1 MLTLHAT
8 AYEFGPY
15 RLDPLGRSL
24 LRDGEVVALPPKA
37 VDVLM
42 ALVRNPGAVVGK
54 PELIDA
60 VWPESFVE
68 EANLNQMIFL
78 LRRAFGGNGGADYI
92 VTIPRRG
99 YRFTAGVRTVEIP
112 CRIESIAVLPLANL
126 SGDPSLE
133 YFADGIT
140 EALITELAK
149 IRSLRVVSRT
159 SVMRY
164 RGTKES
170 IAQIARA
177 LRAQALLEGS
187 VMKSGDRFRIT
198 AQLIHAG
205 ADQHLWAETYEG
217 ATSDILDVQARMAR
231 DVATGLRAELSQD
244 ERTQLTTLRTVH
256 PQAYSHY
263 LKGRY
268 NARILT
274 EEGQRKAI
282 RYFQDSV
289 RSNPHD
295 ATAYY
300 YASAYAGIAECY
312 IELAYFFGMEPKT
325 AFAEAEAAA
334 VMAVALD
341 ETLAEAHAA
350 LGLLRLLNDWDWSA
364 ADIESLRAIEL
375 APDDAYVYWRRG
387 VCLRYAGRSEEA
399 VAAHRHAEFL
409 DPFSVVA
416 IQEVGWALYYG
427 RRFDEAV
434 EQFHKAVE
442 LEPGWDQLY
451 FGLGQTLVQLKRHE
465 EAIAALSTA
474 ARMGPGNAF
483 TEAALTYALGRAGRI
498 GESERALQRLTERY
512 AYVPYWFYSIVSI
525 GLNDKRRALEALEN
539 AFRDHEPCL
548 VSLKVDPVFDP
559 LRQESRFAEMIRRV
573 GLEP

>member
-1 MLTLHAT
+1 MLTLRTT

-37 VDVLM
+37 VEVLM
-42 ALVRNPGAVVGK
+42 ALIRHPGSVMGK
-54 PELIDA
+54 PELIEA
-60 VWPESFVE
+60 VWPETIVE

-78 LRRAFGGNGGADYI
+78 LRRAFGEDSASSYI
-92 VTIPRRG
+92 ATVPRRG
-99 YRFTAGVRTVEIP
+99 YRFTAGVRTIEIP
-112 CRIESIAVLPLANL
+112 CRIESIAVLPLTIL
-126 SGDPSLE
+126 SGDPAQE

-164 RGTKES
+164 RSTKDP

-187 VMKSGDRFRIT
+187 VMTSGDRFRIT
-198 AQLIHAG
+198 VQLIHAG
-205 ADQHLWAETYEG
+205 ADQHLWANTYEG
-217 ATSDILDVQARMAR
+217 AASDILDVQARVAR
-231 DVATGLRAELSQD
+231 DVAAGLRAELSQD
-244 ERTQLTTLRTVH
+244 ESARLTTLRTVH
-256 PQAYSHY
+256 PQAYSLY

-282 RYFQDSV
+282 RYFRDSI
-289 RSNPHD
+289 RFDPHD
-295 ATAYY
+295 ASAYY
-300 YASAYAGIAECY
+300 YASAYAGIAECF
-312 IELAYFFGMEPKT
+312 IELAYFFGMEPKE
-325 AFAEAEAAA
+325 AFAEAEVAA
-334 VMAVALD
+334 VKAVTLD
-341 ETLAEAHAA
+341 AMLAEGHAA

-364 ADIESLRAIEL
+364 ADTESHRAIEL

-399 VAAHRHAEFL
+399 IAAHRQAEFL

-427 RRFDEAV
+427 RRFDEAID
-434 EQFHKAVE
+434 QFHKAVE
-442 LEPGWDQLY
+442 LEPAWDQLY
-451 FGLGQTLVQLKRHE
+451 FGLGQTLVQQQRHE
-465 EAIAALSTA
+465 EAIAALSAA

-483 TEAALTYALGRAGRI
+483 TEAALAYALGRAGRR
-498 GESERALQRLTERY
+498 SEAEHALARLTEKY

-525 GLNDKRRALEALEN
+525 GLNDRQRALDALEN
-539 AFRDHEPCL
+539 AFRNHEPCL

-559 LRQESRFAEMIRRV
+559 LRQEDRFSDMVRQV